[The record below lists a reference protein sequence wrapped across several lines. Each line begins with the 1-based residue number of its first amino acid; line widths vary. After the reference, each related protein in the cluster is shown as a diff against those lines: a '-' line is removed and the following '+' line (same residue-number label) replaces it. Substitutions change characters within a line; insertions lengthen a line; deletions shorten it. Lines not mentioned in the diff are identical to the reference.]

1 MAKKDRKAETR
12 LAQLGRDPAAFQ
24 GAINPPVH
32 RTSTIAFPTIE
43 AFEARR
49 PQKGVM
55 IYGRSG
61 TPGSFALE
69 EAIAALQGGAGTVT
83 VSSGLAAIGCT
94 FLALLEAGD
103 HLLVSDAVYRPTRRF
118 CDGPLKRLGIE
129 TSYYDPLIAGGI
141 ADLFRPNTRL
151 VYTESPGSMTFEVQD
166 IPAIAAAAKAAGAL
180 VASDTTWATPLHFRP
195 FEAGVDVAVEAATK
209 YVVGHS
215 DAMLGLITANA
226 ACEERIRGFTRELG
240 ICAGSE
246 EVFLGLRGL
255 RTLGVRLARHQE
267 TALTLAQWLAARPE
281 VERVLYPPL
290 PSDPGHGLWRRDYS
304 GASGLFG
311 VVLARAY
318 PKAAIA
324 AMLNGM
330 EIFSIGASWGGYES
344 LIIAG
349 YPESI
354 RTATT
359 WQAPG
364 PLLRIHAGLE
374 DADDLIADLEAG
386 FARLEAAG

>member
-1 MAKKDRKAETR
+1 MSDEDHKADTR
-12 LAQLGRDPAAFQ
+12 LTHLGRDPAAFQ
-24 GAINPPVH
+24 GALNPPIH
-32 RTSTIAFPTIE
+32 RVSTVAYPTIE

-55 IYGRSG
+55 TYGRFG

-69 EAIAALQGGAGTVT
+69 DAIAALQGGAGAVT

-94 FLALLEAGD
+94 FLALLDAGD
-103 HLLVSDAVYRPTRRF
+103 HLLVSDSVYRPTRKF
-118 CDGPLKRLGIE
+118 CDGPLKRLGVE

-151 VYTESPGSMTFEVQD
+151 VYTESPGSLTFEVQD
-166 IPAIAAAAKAAGAL
+166 IPAIAKAAKAAGVL
-180 VASDTTWATPLHFRP
+180 VATDTTWATPLCFRP
-195 FEAGVDVAVEAATK
+195 FEAGVDVAIEAATK

-226 ACEERIRGFTRELG
+226 ACEERIRAFTRELG

-267 TALTLAQWLAARPE
+267 TAFTLANWLAARTE

-290 PSDPGHGLWRRDYS
+290 PSDPGHALWRRDYS

-311 VVLARAY
+311 FVLARPY
-318 PKAAIA
+318 SKAAIA
-324 AMLNGM
+324 AMLNGL
-330 EIFSIGASWGGYES
+330 ELFSIGASWGGYES
-344 LIIAG
+344 LIITGNLDAA
-349 YPESI
+349 
-354 RTATT
+354 RTATA
-359 WQAPG
+359 WRAPG

-374 DADDLIADLEAG
+374 DAGDLIADLEAG
-386 FARLEAAG
+386 FARLEAAR